1 MEIEGY
7 HFPDDLYYDKEHCW
21 CRVEG
26 DMVVTGTTDFAQ
38 QLAGEIVYVQ
48 LPLIGKAVTQGKPC
62 AALESG
68 KWVGRI
74 YAVVSGKVVEVNEE
88 LEDNPTLINEGPYEG
103 GWIFKIEP
111 SDLEGEL
118 KNLMQGEELVQ
129 FIKSEIVR
137 VGAEKKKGST

>member
-21 CRVEG
+21 CRVE
-26 DMVVTGTTDFAQ
+26 DNVVVTGTTDFAQ
-38 QLAGEIVYVQ
+38 KMAGEIVYVQ
-48 LPLIGKAVTQGKPC
+48 LPLVGKSVTQGKPC

-74 YAVVSGKVVEVNEE
+74 YAVVSGKVKEVNEE
-88 LEDNPTLINEGPYEG
+88 LEDTPDLINGGPYEQ

-111 SDLEGEL
+111 SNLEEDL
-118 KNLMQGEELVQ
+118 KNLMQGDDLVQ
-129 FIKSEIVR
+129 FIKSEIIR
-137 VGAEKKKGST
+137 VAAEKK